1 MSLCEA
7 RGRELLLELLD
18 AGAQIASDR
27 IPPHLVD
34 LRVSL
39 EGHFSVAT
47 VDRPY
52 LWY

>member
-1 MSLCEA
+1 MSVSEA
-7 RGRELLLELLD
+7 RGCGLLLELLD

-27 IPPHLVD
+27 IPSHPVD

-39 EGHFSVAT
+39 EGRFSVPT

-52 LWY
+52 FTY